1 MSEQII
7 QQYVKSSFLKRQF
20 FSFKVNGALK
30 DCKRIKEYLLR
41 KNYLSKFDNK
51 INLVTSDGYNNEVVN
66 SYLLYKG
73 YNKDGSIKP
82 IRKYTIMNGE
92 IVEHNN
98 VINCEII
105 ILDLY
110 EKSIYLHNHIRDDQ
124 YITGYLL
131 KEEKIS
137 EKNKTLI
144 FSNEKVKIKIK
155 NINKCDTINAIDDFV
170 NKFIM

>member
-1 MSEQII
+1 VSEQII
-7 QQYVKSSFLKRQF
+7 QERVKASFFKRQF
-20 FSFKVNGALK
+20 FSFKVNCALK
-30 DCKRIKEYLLR
+30 NCNKIQEYLLSED
-41 KNYLSKFDNK
+41 YLSKFDNRL
-51 INLVTSDGYNNEVVN
+51 NLITSDGFGSEGVN

-73 YNKDGSIKP
+73 YNLDGSIKP
-82 IRKYTIMNGE
+82 IRKYTIMDGE

-98 VINCEII
+98 VMNCDII

-110 EKSIYLHNHIRDDQ
+110 EKSIYLHNHIRDSH

-144 FSNEKVKIKIK
+144 FTNEKVKINVK
-155 NINKCDTINAIDDFV
+155 NINKSDTINAIDDFV